1 MKKSTFQLIVIFI
14 IIIITFL
21 SVSCK
26 KEDPN
31 VQWVYTA
38 LKPTSGQYEVKFK
51 DETGTIKYMIA
62 YSNADANYV
71 LSAPMEFDYYI
82 SISRTGC
89 PVADIKYHVTREGV
103 VLFKNY

>member
-1 MKKSTFQLIVIFI
+1 MKKSTFQLIVIIFI
-14 IIIITFL
+14 IAISFL
-21 SVSCK
+21 ASCK

-38 LKPTSGQYEVKFK
+38 FKTTSGQYEVKFK
-51 DETGTIKYMIA
+51 DETGTIQYMVA
-62 YSNADANYV
+62 YSNSDANYV
-71 LSAPMEFDYYI
+71 LSAPMDFDYYI

-89 PVADIKYHVTREGV
+89 PVSDIRYHVTREGV